1 MLFALIALII
11 VAVIVG
17 LSLCPH
23 YWLGRG
29 RSWVQMIGYLFW
41 RWRLCSV
48 QAVAC
53 CSVLGAACTLNAIV
67 QNPT

>member
-29 RSWVQMIGYLFW
+29 RS
-41 RWRLCSV
+41 
-48 QAVAC
+48 
-53 CSVLGAACTLNAIV
+53 
-67 QNPT
+67 